1 MNDLFQSL
9 TGMLQGDAVKNMAE
23 KFGVG
28 EEVVQ
33 KVVAMGLPMIV
44 GGLNKN
50 VTDPKGAESLNNALD
65 QHDGSL
71 LSNLSNAF
79 SSNASNIMQ
88 DGMKILGHVLG
99 STQQPA
105 QNQISKGVGVS
116 SELVGNILSM
126 AAPLVLEF
134 LGQKKKE
141 QGLDVK
147 GIVNIVQTTAQQA
160 PQKEMSMI
168 EKFLDR
174 NGDGSIVDDVMD
186 IGSKFLSSFFGKKE
200 EPKKN

>member
-9 TGMLQGDAVKNMAE
+9 TGMLQGDTVKSMAQ

-28 EEVVQ
+28 EDVVQ

-50 VTDPKGAESLNNALD
+50 VANEKGAESLNNALD

-71 LSNLSNAF
+71 LNNLTTAF

-116 SELVGNILSM
+116 TEVVGSILSM

-160 PQKEMSMI
+160 PPKEMSLI

-186 IGSKFLSSFFGKKE
+186 IGSKFLNSFFGKKE

>member
-9 TGMLQGDAVKNMAE
+9 TGVLQNDTIKNIAQ

-28 EEVVQ
+28 EDVVQ

-50 VTDPKGAESLNNALD
+50 VANEKGAESLNKALD

-71 LSNLSNAF
+71 LNNLSNAF

-126 AAPLVLEF
+126 TAPLVLEF

-160 PQKEMSMI
+160 PQKEMSLI
-168 EKFLDR
+168 EKFLDK
-174 NGDGSIVDDVMD
+174 NGDGSIIDDIMG
-186 IGSKFLSSFFGKKE
+186 IGSKFLNNFFSQKE
-200 EPKKN
+200 ETKKN

>member
-9 TGMLQGDAVKNMAE
+9 TGMLQGDAVKNMAQ

-28 EEVVQ
+28 EDVVQ
-33 KVVAMGLPMIV
+33 KVVAMGLPMII

-50 VTDPKGAESLNNALD
+50 VADEKGAESLNKALD

-71 LSNLSNAF
+71 LSNLSSAF

-99 STQQPA
+99 GTQQLA
-105 QNQISKGVGVS
+105 QNQISKSVGVS
-116 SELVGNILSM
+116 TELVGNILSM

-147 GIVNIVQTTAQQA
+147 GIVNIVQTTAQQV
-160 PQKEMSMI
+160 PQKEMSLI

-174 NGDGSIVDDVMD
+174 NGDGSVLDDMID
-186 IGSKFLSSFFGKKE
+186 IGSKFLGSFFGKKE

>member
-1 MNDLFQSL
+1 
-9 TGMLQGDAVKNMAE
+9 
-23 KFGVG
+23 
-28 EEVVQ
+28 
-33 KVVAMGLPMIV
+33 MGLPMII

-50 VTDPKGAESLNNALD
+50 VADEKGAESLNKALD

-71 LSNLSNAF
+71 LSNLSSAF

-99 STQQPA
+99 RTQQPA
-105 QNQISKGVGVS
+105 QNQISKSVGVS
-116 SELVGNILSM
+116 TELVGNILSM

-147 GIVNIVQTTAQQA
+147 GIVNIL
-160 PQKEMSMI
+160 PPNKS
-168 EKFLDR
+168 L
-174 NGDGSIVDDVMD
+174 
-186 IGSKFLSSFFGKKE
+186 KK
-200 EPKKN
+200 K

>member
-9 TGMLQGDAVKNMAE
+9 TGVFQGEAVKNMAQ
-23 KFGVG
+23 KFGVS

-44 GGLNKN
+44 AGLNKN
-50 VTDPKGAESLNNALD
+50 VANEKEAETLNKALE

-71 LSNLSNAF
+71 LHNLSNAF
-79 SSNASNIMQ
+79 STNATNIMQ
-88 DGMKILGHVLG
+88 DGMKILGNILG
-99 STQQPA
+99 NTQQA
-105 QNQISKGVGVS
+105 VQNQISKGVGVS
-116 SELVGNILSM
+116 TELVGNILSA

-147 GIVNIVQTTAQQA
+147 GVINIVQTTAQQA
-160 PQKEMSMI
+160 PQNEMNLI
-168 EKFLDR
+168 TKFLDKS
-174 NGDGSIVDDVMD
+174 GDSSVLNDVMN
-186 IGSKFLSSFFGKKE
+186 IGSKFFQSFFGKKE
-200 EPKKN
+200 EPKKS

>member
-9 TGMLQGDAVKNMAE
+9 TGMLQGDTVKNMAE

-28 EEVVQ
+28 EDVVQ

-50 VTDPKGAESLNNALD
+50 VADQKGAESLNKALD

-71 LSNLSNAF
+71 LNNLSNAF
-79 SSNASNIMQ
+79 ASNASNIMQ

-116 SELVGNILSM
+116 SEVVGNILSM

-160 PQKEMSMI
+160 PQKEMSLI

-186 IGSKFLSSFFGKKE
+186 IGSKFLSSFFSKKE